1 MKLLLDTHTFIWFI
15 TDSPKLTPMSKQ
27 LIEDE
32 NNQRLISM
40 ASIWEMAI
48 KHSIGKLRFQP
59 SFDEFI
65 EEQIFVN
72 KLTIIHVNLNHIKTV
87 ASLPL
92 YHRDPFDRL
101 IIAQSIVEKV
111 PIISADK
118 IFDSYSIIRLWS

>member
-1 MKLLLDTHTFIWFI
+1 MKLLLDTHAFLWFV
-15 TDSPKLTPMSKQ
+15 TDSPKLTPMSKK

-32 NNQRLISM
+32 TNQRLISI

-48 KHSIGKLRFQP
+48 KHSIDKLRFQP

-72 KLTIIHVNLNHIKTV
+72 KLIIINVNLNHIKTV

-101 IIAQSIVEKV
+101 IIAQSIVEQL

-118 IFDSYSIIRLWS
+118 IFDSYSLIRLWS

>member
-1 MKLLLDTHTFIWFI
+1 MKLLLDTHTFLWLII
-15 TDSPKLTPMSKQ
+15 DSPQLAPMGKQ

-32 NNQRLISM
+32 TNQRFISI

-48 KHSIGKLRFQP
+48 KHSVGKLHFKP
-59 SFDEFI
+59 GFDEFI
-65 EEQIFVN
+65 DEQLFLN
-72 KLTIIHVNLNHIKTV
+72 KLTIINVNLNHIKTV

-101 IIAQSIVEKV
+101 IIAQSIIENL

-118 IFDSYSIIRLWS
+118 IFDFYGITRLWS